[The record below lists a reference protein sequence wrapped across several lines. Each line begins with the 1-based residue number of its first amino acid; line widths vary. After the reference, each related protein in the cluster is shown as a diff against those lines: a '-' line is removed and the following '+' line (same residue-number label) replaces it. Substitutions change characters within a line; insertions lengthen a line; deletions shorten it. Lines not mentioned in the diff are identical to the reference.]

1 MSFSNFPDVLWRSES
16 TLFFHYSNILRF
28 CQMTS
33 NHLLSLASH
42 EEIWEDNQW
51 LHRRDQNIIGF
62 SNCKCCD
69 DESKIKVSCPKSQ
82 SGKPQL
88 YDSLIFFGP
97 FVGAIM
103 NSMEQ
108 KNSSFYSVRQEQ
120 RRLSG
125 REKGQKC
132 RKWLHKRNISQWDKI
147 N

>member
-1 MSFSNFPDVLWRSES
+1 
-16 TLFFHYSNILRF
+16 
-28 CQMTS
+28 MTS
-33 NHLLSLASH
+33 NHLLSSLASH
-42 EEIWEDNQW
+42 ERTEKTINGFIDED
-51 LHRRDQNIIGF
+51 RNIIGF

-125 REKGQKC
+125 WEKGQKC
-132 RKWLHKRNISQWDKI
+132 RKWLHKRNNSQWDKI